1 MSKNIIRSSINN
13 PCPVCDRTKDGDCSQ
28 YVDGRTVMCKTCV
41 DGMGHDESKWH
52 YNGVNELGFQGNFV
66 LKAEPEF
73 IKPPR
78 PKSRKDYYYPNRDG
92 SNLVRVTRTDD
103 GKGKK
108 VFYQSHWNGGK
119 WVKGNPAEIKQLI
132 PIYRF
137 AEIQAAISRNEFIFV
152 VEGEATAD
160 ALWALGIPATTTV
173 GGSGGYANYGKEYR
187 ADLEG
192 ARLVL
197 APDRDSLGIK
207 YMSNFERECSSQIE
221 GWYLA
226 GSAGL
231 WRNPQGG
238 MDIGDDILDNHYTK
252 EQILDRVISPSEYRQ
267 IFNSDLVQAQLLE
280 LLATE
285 LLLADG
291 KPRFTTNWDDGLNW
305 ETAETTLDG
314 EIKRVRKFIGNHI
327 EAIAYVKNPEGG
339 GTGILLEFRTQRHER
354 LRLLIPRTTLVG
366 DGLEALRAIVD
377 KGYYYNL
384 DCKKQLLGYLFG
396 LGGDVEQVYTIADKT
411 GWVNGSFLTPAKTYG
426 DSDLR
431 FRDPEP
437 DNNMTQIE
445 GTLDGWKCE
454 VAAKCAGNSRL
465 LFSLGTAFASPLLP
479 LAQIESGGF
488 HLVGTTSIG
497 KTTALNLAASVAGLK
512 TIPSWRSTSNALE
525 GKAAE
530 FNHMLL
536 PLDELNQA
544 DPQTVG
550 ASAYML
556 GNGQGKNRMNKT
568 LSTVKPKTWELLF
581 LSTGEVSMTDYLRQ
595 AKTPAKGG
603 MEARMPSIP
612 ADAGKGYGVFENLQ
626 GYQSSDEFVA
636 ALETAIRQHQGTA
649 QDAYLTELVEAR
661 KVEGFDRELR
671 SRVQAIAGKLSQQFQ
686 DTAISRVA
694 IRFAL
699 VQVGLELAHSFN
711 LLPFPIEQCGWAVKQ
726 MFAAWVDIRGGA
738 GSIEIKEACNRIE
751 HLFVSNQHGDRVAD
765 THNPVNVR
773 NLLAYRHIDDLT
785 KEAEFWVPPAI
796 FDKELADGVDRKGL
810 IKELQ
815 VRGWLKPSLDE
826 RPTLRRRLEI
836 NKQQRFFVF
845 RDFWTNDERSPSD
858 LGNREKVVDSVDS
871 VDSKAEISPETG
883 FLPSPGESS
892 SKNGSGLGG
901 LAPEIS
907 ESTESSDKNGSGLGW
922 TQPELSQGETST
934 MSSPASPPSP
944 AKNCVSENASERD
957 REFKIGD
964 RVKPADPFH
973 ERGEDAGIVE
983 SIEGEQLV
991 VQWQSDRNIRRYT
1004 REELQMVA

>member
-1 MSKNIIRSSINN
+1 
-13 PCPVCDRTKDGDCSQ
+13 
-28 YVDGRTVMCKTCV
+28 MCKTYV
-41 DGMGHDESKWH
+41 DGMGHDESQWH
-52 YNGVNELGFQGNFV
+52 YNGVNELGFQGKFV

-73 IKPPR
+73 VKPPR
-78 PKSRKDYYYPNRDG
+78 PKSRKDYYYPDRDG
-92 SNLVRVTRTDD
+92 RSLVKVTRIDD
-103 GKGKK
+103 GEGNKG
-108 VFYQSHWNGGK
+108 FPQSHWDGGK
-119 WVKGNPAEIKQLI
+119 WVKGNPDEIKQLV
-132 PIYRF
+132 PIYRYV
-137 AEIQAAISRNEFIFV
+137 EVRAAIERGELIFV

-160 ALWALGIPATTTV
+160 VLWKLGIPATTTI
-173 GGSGGYANYGKEYR
+173 GGSGSYGNYGSYSD
-187 ADLEG
+187 DLKG

-197 APDRDSLGIK
+197 CPDRDVNGLK
-207 YMSNFERECSSQIE
+207 YMSNFERDFECQIE

-226 GSAGL
+226 GTAGL

-238 MDIGDDILDNHYTK
+238 MDIHDDIRDHDYSK
-252 EQILDRVISPSEYRQ
+252 EQIFDLIVSPSQYQQ
-267 IFNSDLVQAQLLE
+267 IFNNELIKAQLLDID
-280 LLATE
+280 
-285 LLLADG
+285 LLLADSN
-291 KPRFTTNWDDGLNW
+291 KPKFTTSWDDGLNW
-305 ETAETTLDG
+305 ETLEATAKGDL
-314 EIKRVRKFIGNHI
+314 KRVRKLLGNHI
-327 EAIAYVKNPEGG
+327 EAVAYVKNTEGG
-339 GTGILLEFRTQRHER
+339 GTGVLLEFKARRNVAR
-354 LRLLIPRTTLVG
+354 RLLINHATLVG
-366 DGLEALRAIVD
+366 DGLEALRFLTD
-377 KGYYYNL
+377 QGYYYDL
-384 DCKKQLLGYLFG
+384 DCKKMLLKYLFG
-396 LGGDVEQVYTIADKT
+396 LGDEVEQVYTLADKT

-445 GTLDGWKCE
+445 GTLDGWQRE

-649 QDAYLTELVEAR
+649 QDAYLTGLVEAR

-671 SRVQAIAGKLSQQFQ
+671 ARVQAIAGKLSQQFQ

-711 LLPFPIEQCGWAVKQ
+711 LLPLAIEQCGWAVKQ

-858 LGNREKVVDSVDS
+858 LGNRKKVVDLVDS
-871 VDSKAEISPETG
+871 VDSKAEISSESE

-892 SKNGSGLGG
+892 SKNGSGLSG

-907 ESTESSDKNGSGLGW
+907 ESTESSDKNSTGLGW
-922 TQPELSQGETST
+922 TQPESSQGETST
-934 MSSPASPPSP
+934 MSSPPSPPSP
-944 AKNCVSENASERD
+944 AKNRVSENASERD
-957 REFKIGD
+957 REFKVGD
-964 RVKPADPFH
+964 RVKPADPYH
-973 ERGEDAGIVE
+973 ERGQDMGIVE
-983 SIEGEQLV
+983 SIEGEQYV
-991 VQWQSDRNIRRYT
+991 VQWQRDRNIRRYN
-1004 REELQMVA
+1004 RDELVGVA